1 MIQLTRCGAQE
12 YDGALPA
19 AGQGR
24 TDSYE
29 RMVGQSMRTDAAQGG
44 MAPSAAQGSAMP
56 GMTSSAVQDSS
67 RTDTS
72 LGPLP
77 TALPGVSSA
86 EELLRSSWKSLMA
99 RNVGRSVI
107 VSFLVGTRQ
116 TVVAQGILYEVG
128 SDYIALYQPDRQSY
142 VSADLYSIRF
152 MEFLPEISQTNS
164 QQQQQ

>member
-12 YDGALPA
+12 NPGALPTTVS
-19 AGQGR
+19 GR
-24 TDSYE
+24 ADTYE
-29 RMVGQSMRTDAAQGG
+29 RMVGQGMAEAAQSG

-56 GMTSSAVQDSS
+56 GMAASAVQGSS

-99 RNVGRSVI
+99 RNIGRSVI